1 MKKIILTIF
10 ATFILSLSVSAQSGA
25 GRLKGF
31 VASGIKNGS
40 AIEATI
46 ELQAIENNS
55 KTNFV
60 DTVQTKDGG
69 YDFEVSFGYYLLTI
83 SAKGYETYQ
92 TKVDIPSSSTIN
104 LTTILNKST
113 PKVDKCVSGNCVKGA
128 GKMVYANGDIYEGN
142 FVNRKKEGQGTF
154 TVKYVKV
161 YIGQFADN
169 APNGKGKA
177 TFANGDIYVG
187 NWVDGKQTK
196 GKITRANGHIYE
208 GDWVGDQETGK
219 GKKVYSNGK
228 IYEGDFVAGY
238 EEGQGTCTY
247 TDGDYYTGQWKGGS
261 RHGKGKYYDKAK
273 NTIQEGTWEFG
284 NFVGK

>member
-10 ATFILSLSVSAQSGA
+10 ATFILSVSISAQSGS
-25 GRLKGF
+25 GSLKGF
-31 VASGIKNGS
+31 VASSIKNGS
-40 AIEATI
+40 AITATVELRAIQNWARNQSVETVEA
-46 ELQAIENNS
+46 
-55 KTNFV
+55 K
-60 DTVQTKDGG
+60 GG
-69 YDFEVSFGYYLLTI
+69 YYEFQVSFGWYLLTI

-92 TKVDIPSSSTIN
+92 TKVLIPSSSTLN
-104 LTTILNKST
+104 WGTILEQAT
-113 PKVDKCVSGNCVKGA
+113 PKVDACVSGNCVKGA
-128 GKMVYANGDIYEGN
+128 GKMVYATGDIYEGN
-142 FVNRKKEGQGTF
+142 FVGGKKEGQGTF

-161 YIGQFADN
+161 HIGQFANDT
-169 APNGKGKA
+169 PNGNGKA
-177 TFANGDIYVG
+177 TFANGDIYDG

-228 IYEGDFVAGY
+228 IYEGNFVAGY

-247 TDGDYYTGQWKGGS
+247 TNGDYYTGQWKNGV